1 MAQKP
6 QTSRKEKKMKNRL
19 FMLLSLMAALALV
32 LAACAPA
39 APEPT
44 EEPEEPTEEPTEE
57 PMVEY
62 GTAENPL
69 VWALVPSQD
78 TEAVLAGAS
87 DIAAR
92 VEEATGYVIEAV
104 VTTDYTA
111 AVEAMCNGEAHIGAL
126 NTFNYIV
133 AHERGCADVELASVR
148 FGTNFYAGQVITL
161 AGSGIESVAD
171 LAGKTFC
178 RPDPTSTSG
187 WIIPSLAMRAE
198 GLDPE
203 ADLAE
208 IVDAGGHDGVV
219 LAVLDG
225 TCDAGS
231 TFVDARSNVEE
242 DFPNVMTDVVVV
254 AESAPIPNDT
264 ISFHPDLP
272 DDQVDAIVTALLAL
286 NDTEDGLEV
295 LSALYSWSGLDAVE
309 DSFYD
314 GFRQQ
319 LEAAGMSVTDLF
331 N

>member
-1 MAQKP
+1 MTKRFYLL
-6 QTSRKEKKMKNRL
+6 TSL
-19 FMLLSLMAALALV
+19 IAGLVLV

-39 APEPT
+39 APEL
-44 EEPEEPTEEPTEE
+44 
-57 PMVEY
+57 
-62 GTAENPL
+62 GTAENPI

-78 TEAVLAGAS
+78 TDAVLAGAE
-87 DIAAR
+87 DIAAA
-92 VEEATGYVIEAV
+92 VEEATGYVIDPI

-111 AVEAMCNGEAHIGAL
+111 AVEAMCNGEAHMGAL

-148 FGTNFYAGQVITL
+148 FGTTFYAGQIITRPDT
-161 AGSGIESVAD
+161 GIESVAD
-171 LAGKTFC
+171 LAGHTFC

-187 WIIPSLAMRAE
+187 WIIPSLALLAE

-203 ADLAE
+203 TDLAE

-242 DFPNVMTDVVVV
+242 DYPNVMTDVIVIS
-254 AESAPIPNDT
+254 ESAPIPNDT
-264 ISFHPDLP
+264 VSFHPDM
-272 DDQVDAIVTALLAL
+272 DDDMVAAIVAALLDL
-286 NDTEDGLEV
+286 NNSEEGLAD
-295 LSALYSWSGLDAVE
+295 LSALYSWSGLEAVE

-319 LEAAGMSVTDLF
+319 LEAAGMDVEELI